1 MYTDNG
7 KIYRSQQFE
16 YICAS
21 LGCTLLHSQPFVPQG
36 RGKVERMFHTV
47 RMRFLS
53 TLGPSTIIDLDDLNQ
68 RYFKWLED
76 DYKRKSHK
84 GLNEL
89 SPHDV
94 LMSQISKL
102 NLVTDINRINE
113 HFLLRITRK
122 IQPDATTQIQNIL
135 YETDSRF
142 NGKRVE
148 IRYELEWLN
157 DITKELPIY
166 EDGKKVGAAKVVRFH
181 ANAHAMRK
189 FKGNRRKSPQV
200 DATDDS
206 AISTSPEIKNS
217 ISYSEMMGS
226 EENV

>member
-1 MYTDNG
+1 
-7 KIYRSQQFE
+7 
-16 YICAS
+16 
-21 LGCTLLHSQPFVPQG
+21 
-36 RGKVERMFHTV
+36 
-47 RMRFLS
+47 MRFLS
-53 TLGPSTIIDLDDLNQ
+53 TLDPSTIIDLDDLNQ

-84 GLNEL
+84 GLNGL
-89 SPHDV
+89 SPPHDV

-142 NGKRVE
+142 SGKRVE
-148 IRYELEWLN
+148 IRYEPEWLN

-166 EDGKKVGAAKVVRFH
+166 EDGKRVGEAKVVRFH
-181 ANAHAMRK
+181 DNAHAMRK

-206 AISTSPEIKNS
+206 AISTSLEIKTP
-217 ISYSEMMGS
+217 YPT
-226 EENV
+226 VK